1 MCGEN
6 PLNSE
11 VVNKIANRVTPKVIV
26 ELSNHL
32 RGVAIEAWSYQQMV
46 LSHLM
51 IIQQWSST

>member
-1 MCGEN
+1 MCGEDS
-6 PLNSE
+6 LNSE

-32 RGVAIEAWSYQQMV
+32 RGVAIEAWSYQQI